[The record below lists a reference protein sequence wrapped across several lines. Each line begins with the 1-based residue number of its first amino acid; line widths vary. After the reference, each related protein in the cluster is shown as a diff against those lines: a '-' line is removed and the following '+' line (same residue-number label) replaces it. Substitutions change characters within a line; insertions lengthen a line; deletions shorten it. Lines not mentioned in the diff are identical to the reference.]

1 MPRIAKTRT
10 LFAERLVHIRTTKGI
25 TQIELARLAG
35 ISPRAVAHYETVG
48 RSPSPEVAVRL
59 AKALK
64 VSIDEIMGHKAL
76 SEKGPLV
83 KNKRLLKKMKELDE
97 LPTEDQKTILR
108 MIDRFHN
115 DTKRK
120 PE

>member
-10 LFAERLVHIRTTKGI
+10 VFAERLVRIRTAKGI

-35 ISPRAVAHYETVG
+35 ISSRAVAHYETVG
-48 RSPSPEVAVRL
+48 RNPPPEISVKL

-64 VSIDEIMGHKAL
+64 VSIDELMGHKAL

-83 KNKRLLKKMKELDE
+83 KNRRLLKKMKELDE
-97 LPTEDQKTILR
+97 LPPEDQKTILR

-115 DTKRK
+115 DTTRK
-120 PE
+120 P